1 MKSLKTYPLV
11 LMLFERDRAFVSM
24 HTARKIYK
32 GLIEPH
38 FDYCSAVWDGLTQQ
52 LSEKLQNRAIR
63 VITKSCYDIR
73 RFLTRTVGKILRL
86 QGLNKRL
93 I

>member
-1 MKSLKTYPLV
+1 
-11 LMLFERDRAFVSM
+11 M
-24 HTARKIYK
+24 HTAIEIYK

-52 LSEKLQNRAIR
+52 LSRKFKTFKIVLSELSPNLAMIL
-63 VITKSCYDIR
+63 VPDF
-73 RFLTRTVGKILRL
+73 FLARL
-86 QGLNKRL
+86 IGTIYPLEGLNKRL